1 MPSPYSNDLRKRVM
15 DHYERHGS
23 ATLSSRVFSI
33 SRSVI
38 YDWKKLKASTGSL
51 KAKEGYQAGYNHKIQ
66 NTEEFR
72 QCVEK
77 NSGLTLRELIKKSGI
92 EMSLN
97 TCSRQLKKAGYYKK
111 KKRLTDSKN
120 VMKLSEKL
128 L

>member
-23 ATLSSRVFSI
+23 ATLTSQVFSI

-51 KAKEGYQAGYNHKIQ
+51 KAKGGYQAGYNHKIQ
-66 NTEEFR
+66 NAEEFR
-72 QCVEK
+72 QCVEE
-77 NSGLTLRELIKKSGI
+77 NSGLTLQELIKKSGI

-97 TCSRQLKKAGYYKK
+97 TCSRQLKKRAITR